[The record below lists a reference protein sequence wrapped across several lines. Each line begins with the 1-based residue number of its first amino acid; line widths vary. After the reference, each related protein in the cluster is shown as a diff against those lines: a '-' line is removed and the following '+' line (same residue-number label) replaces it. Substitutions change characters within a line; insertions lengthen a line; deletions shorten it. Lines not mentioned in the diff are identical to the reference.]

1 MEHFVKS
8 NGLFISCFRCSG
20 LFRCVPGCSGA
31 VTVCSG
37 SVLVLFRLCSGVS
50 KGYNS
55 CIIDI
60 IVKTEQ
66 LFRGYYM
73 AVRAKKPVKNGKL
86 RANNKV
92 FRNFVKTNGVE
103 DGFTYCL
110 INRLIF

>member
-1 MEHFVKS
+1 
-8 NGLFISCFRCSG
+8 
-20 LFRCVPGCSGA
+20 
-31 VTVCSG
+31 
-37 SVLVLFRLCSGVS
+37 
-50 KGYNS
+50 
-55 CIIDI
+55 
-60 IVKTEQ
+60 
-66 LFRGYYM
+66 M